1 MKLRVIIFEDET
13 LIAERL
19 IALIARYD
27 KSIEVLGV
35 FGTVDEGTKWL
46 EDNAAPDLI
55 FMDIQLSDGFCFD
68 IFDRVKVAS
77 PIIFTTAY
85 DEFALKA
92 FRYNSIDYL
101 LKPVDFA
108 DLEHSL
114 DKFSD
119 LSAARKPDSESI
131 RQMINKFSASYK
143 SRFLVKVGDQFRV
156 IMADETAYFKFD
168 SGFVSIVT
176 KNKSEYITDF
186 SLDKL
191 EEMLDPTKFFR
202 VNRKYIVSIESIQ
215 KISTY
220 FNSRLQLELAP
231 PALESVIVSR
241 ERVPSFKEWLDG

>member
-1 MKLRVIIFEDET
+1 MKVIIFEDEA

-35 FGTVDEGTKWL
+35 FATVDSGAQWL
-46 EDNAAPDLI
+46 DSHPAPDLI
-55 FMDIQLSDGFCFD
+55 FMDIQLSDGFCFEL
-68 IFDRVKVAS
+68 FERTKVAS

-92 FRYNSIDYL
+92 FKYNSIDYL
-101 LKPVDFA
+101 LKPVDFV
-108 DLEHSL
+108 DLERSL
-114 DKFSD
+114 EKFSS

-176 KNKSEYITDF
+176 RNKSEFITDF
-186 SLDKL
+186 TLDKL
-191 EEMLDPTKFFR
+191 EEILDPTKFFR
-202 VNRKYIVSIESIQ
+202 INRKYIVSIDSIQ
-215 KISTY
+215 KISSY

-231 PALESVIVSR
+231 AAREAVIVSR
-241 ERVPSFKEWLDG
+241 ERVPSFKDWLDG